1 MARIL
6 LVDDTE
12 TYLTLERRV
21 LGPSHEYF
29 LARNGQQAISLARS
43 ELPDIILM
51 DLSMPL
57 MRGDEAIRIL
67 RDNPSTLS
75 IPVVAVSAEHAYEK
89 AAASWG
95 CADFIRKPFDEID
108 FANRVARV
116 LNASRSACAAVLV
129 KVAERTLAIP
139 VDSVR
144 EVLPMP
150 ALSELPG
157 APRHIRGLLNLRG
170 ELIPVFDLVARLNL
184 IAAAPPEDQL
194 LLVCEEK
201 EKRQAL
207 GVCVDD
213 AEEVVEIAVKAL
225 APLDAA
231 VALTLGSIS
240 RAFLGGWKRDEVLIP
255 VLAPLRLL
263 PPSALEKLRV
273 PV

>member
-1 MARIL
+1 MTRIL
-6 LVDDTE
+6 
-12 TYLTLERRV
+12 
-21 LGPSHEYF
+21 P
-29 LARNGQQAISLARS
+29 
-43 ELPDIILM
+43 
-51 DLSMPL
+51 
-57 MRGDEAIRIL
+57 
-67 RDNPSTLS
+67 
-75 IPVVAVSAEHAYEK
+75 
-89 AAASWG
+89 
-95 CADFIRKPFDEID
+95 KPFDEVD

-116 LNASRSACAAVLV
+116 LNASRSARAAVLV

-150 ALSELPG
+150 ALSQLPG

-184 IAAAPPEDQL
+184 IAAVPPEDQL

-201 EKRQAL
+201 SQAL

-213 AEEVVEIAVKAL
+213 AEEVVEIAATAL
-225 APLDAA
+225 APLDAS

-240 RAFLGGWKRDEVLIP
+240 RAFLGGWKREEVLVP

-263 PPSALEKLRV
+263 PPSALEELGELL
-273 PV
+273 